1 MPLTAAQIQYIA
13 DASLDY
19 FLNRGEAFAQTIQD
33 RPLVALME
41 GKAKTFPGGKGD
53 IQVRVKPTYGAA
65 GVNDGLRGFDY
76 DDTVNFYNP
85 ANLDV
90 LAFKWRELHLG
101 ISLTLTELKNDGISV
116 VDSAMSAS
124 TSNHSGRDKTMLI
137 NMFEDKLADMAEQY
151 GRSLNSILWGDGTA
165 DAKGMHGLRHFLVP
179 NPSTGTVGG
188 KNRATAAN
196 AYLRNRARTA
206 VFGTAVG
213 TTPALA
219 VHGGGAVTSN
229 PANGGALWQT
239 LQAEQRQLRRYG
251 GKPDV
256 FLAGS
261 DFIGALETEMR
272 ANGYYTQTGF
282 KGSRDGAMG
291 PMLFD
296 GTTVQYDPTLDDL
309 GLAKRGYWFDSTHI
323 MLMKMEAEWR
333 KTHTPARPANQ
344 FVLYRSITCTGQ
356 VVAKQLNSGLVID
369 IT

>member
-1 MPLTAAQIQYIA
+1 
-13 DASLDY
+13 
-19 FLNRGEAFAQTIQD
+19 
-33 RPLVALME
+33 
-41 GKAKTFPGGKGD
+41 
-53 IQVRVKPTYGAA
+53 
-65 GVNDGLRGFDY
+65 
-76 DDTVNFYNP
+76 
-85 ANLDV
+85 
-90 LAFKWRELHLG
+90 
-101 ISLTLTELKNDGISV
+101 
-116 VDSAMSAS
+116 
-124 TSNHSGRDKTMLI
+124 MLI

-151 GRSLNSILWGDGTA
+151 GRSLNTILWGDGTA

-179 NPSTGTVGG
+179 QPALGTVGG
-188 KNRATAAN
+188 RDRSVAAN

-213 TTPALA
+213 VTPALA

-256 FLAGS
+256 FFAGS

-309 GLAKRGYWFDSTHI
+309 GLQKRGYWFDSTHI
-323 MLMKMEAEWR
+323 MMMKMEGEWR
-333 KTHTPARPANQ
+333 KTHSPARPANQ
-344 FVLYRSITCTGQ
+344 FVLFRSITCTGQ

>member
-1 MPLTAAQIQYIA
+1 MPLTVAQIDFIA
-13 DASLDY
+13 TSALDFY
-19 FLNRGEAFAQTIQD
+19 MNKGTAFAQTIQD
-33 RPLVALME
+33 RPLVAAME
-41 GKAKTFPGGKGD
+41 SKSKTFPGGKGN
-53 IQVRVKPTYGAA
+53 IEVRVKPTFGAG

-90 LAFKWRELHLG
+90 LAFKYRELHLG
-101 ISLTLTELKNDGISV
+101 LSLTLSELKHDGISV

-124 TSNHSGRDKTMLI
+124 TSNHSDRDKTALI
-137 NMFEDKLADMAEQY
+137 NMLEDKLSDLGEQY
-151 GRSLNSILWGDGTA
+151 GRSLNTILWGDGTA
-165 DAKGMHGLRHFLVP
+165 DPKGMHGLRHFLVP
-179 NPSTGTVGG
+179 QPALGTVGG

-206 VFGTAVG
+206 AFGTAVG
-213 TTPALA
+213 TTSSLG

-229 PANGGALWQT
+229 PTNGGALWQM
-239 LQAEQRQLRRYG
+239 LQIELRQLRRYG
-251 GKPDV
+251 GKPDT

-261 DFIGALETEMR
+261 DFIGALEVEMR
-272 ANGYYTQTGF
+272 ANGYYSQNGF
-282 KGSRDGAMG
+282 TRGGDGAVG

-296 GTTVQYDPTLDDL
+296 GTTVRYDPTLDDL
-309 GLAKRGYWFDSTHI
+309 GLAKRAYWFDCNHI
-323 MLMKMEAEWR
+323 NLMKMQNEWR

-344 FVLYRSITCTGQ
+344 FLMYRSITCTGQ